1 MYRQEDSGPLLRE
14 RIGAEAHV
22 TREDAGSQADRS
34 AYTLQRLR
42 DLLRTSRKL
51 HRVGPIYTR
60 LATADGNGSRAGA
73 FV

>member
-1 MYRQEDSGPLLRE
+1 MYRQEDLGPLLRE

-22 TREDAGSQADRS
+22 TREDAGSQVDHS

-42 DLLRTSRKL
+42 DLLGTSRKL

-60 LATADGNGSRAGA
+60 LATADSNESRAGA